1 MSSISGSLLGNGMLA
16 APMAPQA
23 KAAET
28 DVEAIAAKGT
38 DAQAE
43 KAPPA
48 TGVQVTLS
56 DIGLKISAGGTQKSS
71 NSDIDDSSLPD
82 NVKNL
87 LKMIRKL
94 QQQLAEKRAELQAV
108 MSDKRLSPEQL
119 QARVSALQSEIAGL
133 SAGLNSANSSLIKAL
148 KDLSSDQAMDV
159 AKLLS
164 SG

>member
-1 MSSISGSLLGNGMLA
+1 MPSISGSLVSNSMLA

-23 KAAET
+23 KDAET
-28 DVEAIAAKGT
+28 DAEAIAAKG
-38 DAQAE
+38 AGVQAE

-82 NVKNL
+82 SVKNL

-108 MSDKRLSPEQL
+108 MSDKRMRPEQL
-119 QARVSALQSEIAGL
+119 QARLSALQSEIASL
-133 SAGLNSANSSLIKAL
+133 SAGLISANGALTKAL
-148 KDLSSDQAMDV
+148 KDLSSDQVMDV

>member
-1 MSSISGSLLGNGMLA
+1 MLSLNTNLAARTQVQVLPEAKKAAVQSDEAKVSAPDEAKPGVSVTISGA
-16 APMAPQA
+16 AM
-23 KAAET
+23 KAA
-28 DVEAIAAKGT
+28 AA
-38 DAQAE
+38 
-43 KAPPA
+43 
-48 TGVQVTLS
+48 
-56 DIGLKISAGGTQKSS
+56 QKTS
-71 NSDIDDSSLPD
+71 NSDIDDSGLAE

>member
-1 MSSISGSLLGNGMLA
+1 MPSIFGSLVSNGMLT
-16 APMAPQA
+16 PSMTPQA
-23 KAAET
+23 KDAET
-28 DVEAIAAKGT
+28 DAEAIAANGAG
-38 DAQAE
+38 AQAE

-56 DIGLKISAGGTQKSS
+56 EIGLKISAGGTQKSS

-94 QQQLAEKRAELQAV
+94 QQELAEKRAELQAV
-108 MSDKRLSPEQL
+108 MSDRRMSPEQM
-119 QARVSALQSEIAGL
+119 QARLSALQSEIASL
-133 SAGLNSANSSLIKAL
+133 SAGLISANGALTKAL
-148 KDLSSDQAMDV
+148 KDLTSDQVMDV